1 MSDPHPHTDTGHDD
15 STALIVVIIGLF
27 FAALIFTLPWFYDD
41 SWWGAKSVAYA
52 PAPVPPPTYPPV
64 PAKPPESPPN
74 QPKRVVLL
82 MGHSRT
88 VRTLPPPT
96 YPPVPAK
103 PPESP
108 PNQPRRVVLLMGQ
121 SRTVRTVPAP
131 APEPEPEPRMGIP
144 VVMRGMPVDPR
155 TTQFLACASDA
166 PDLSRLKS

>member
-1 MSDPHPHTDTGHDD
+1 MSDPHQHTDTGHDD
-15 STALIVVIIGLF
+15 STALIVVISGLF

-41 SWWGAKSVAYA
+41 SWWGATSVAYA

-82 MGHSRT
+82 MG
-88 VRTLPPPT
+88 
-96 YPPVPAK
+96 
-103 PPESP
+103 
-108 PNQPRRVVLLMGQ
+108 Q
-121 SRTVRTVPAP
+121 SRTMRTVPAP

-144 VVMRGMPVDPR
+144 VVMRGVPVDPR